1 MELHRDSTVR
11 IRYSA
16 SFEGFLHRAVSDE
29 RISHYS
35 ADNDIRSNE
44 SASLP
49 ALIPQHSSLC
59 EYISRQDRLPDT
71 LACLSMTNHL
81 VPYLGASPSPVVGD
95 PASGRFIVAKEL
107 HR

>member
-1 MELHRDSTVR
+1 VELHRDSTVK
-11 IRYSA
+11 IRYFA
-16 SFEGFLHRAVSDE
+16 LCEGFLDRAVSVE

-49 ALIPQHSSLC
+49 ALISQYSSLR

-81 VPYLGASPSPVVGD
+81 VPYLGASPSPDVGD

-107 HR
+107 RR